1 MWMADCVNSRFVKG
15 SMDGLRPIWINIIFR
30 TFCVISSCFVCLQGR
45 NHEIHSQLTAPQL
58 LNLCVPVHVAIAS
71 PRSKLGTHHFLVH
84 ASWGQDRSCLR
95 YAAAWLGNIGIV
107 TPQKKGGQRGPLN
120 FRVGSNPKGFTF
132 YNCITHI
139 ATSYRHTPCTR
150 STRYM
155 RVRVGAWN
163 NSTLGYQHSC
173 RSFRIFDFRP
183 VWTLWSG
190 G

>member
-1 MWMADCVNSRFVKG
+1 MWIPDLWRDQWMDCVQFGSILYFGHFV
-15 SMDGLRPIWINIIFR
+15 
-30 TFCVISSCFVCLQGR
+30 SSVLVLFVCRGAITRFIL
-45 NHEIHSQLTAPQL
+45 NWPL